1 MLKISDYSNQ
11 INTLHNEGK
20 SALEIATIL
29 NFKYSQ
35 PVYNYFKKMGWKRLS
50 RDEYPTNNLYSV
62 NSSFF
67 EKIDTEEKAYIIGF
81 IAADGH
87 VDAKHYRLNITLKD
101 SDYKL
106 L

>member
-50 RDEYPTNNLYSV
+50 KGEYPTNNLYSV

-67 EKIDTEEKAYIIGF
+67 EKIDTFQLNEK
-81 IAADGH
+81 
-87 VDAKHYRLNITLKD
+87 K
-101 SDYKL
+101 S
-106 L
+106 